1 MRFMSR
7 RAKWVIVPL
16 AVIAVLVWA
25 AAAMVPQGGDL
36 SVSFLDVGQGD
47 AILITG
53 PSGQHILVDGG
64 PSPERVCLELGEAL
78 PFWERSIDLVVLTHA
93 HDDHVAGL
101 VEVLRR
107 YDVERVLYSDY
118 YPIEQ
123 ASGADYE
130 SEVSP
135 AYAEFCDAVVE
146 RGIDCTA
153 AQAGQVIDLGS
164 GAAIEVL
171 HPPDTF
177 LEGTDS
183 DADNN
188 AVVLRV
194 AMGDISFLLTGDL
207 YWDGELYL
215 VARRARLESTVLK
228 ASHHGSKSST
238 YPAFLQAVDP
248 QVAVISV
255 GADNRFGHPADE
267 VMQRLVDWV
276 GDGNI
281 YLTSERGTITFTTD
295 GERLWVETER

>member
-1 MRFMSR
+1 MRLFTR
-7 RAKWVIVPL
+7 RAKWFIVPL
-16 AVIAVLVWA
+16 AVIAVLVWV
-25 AAAMVPQGGDL
+25 AAAMVPQGGSL

-101 VEVLRR
+101 VEVLQR
-107 YDVERVLYSDY
+107 YDVERVLYSAY

-135 AYAEFCDAVVE
+135 AYAEFCDAVAE
-146 RGIDCTA
+146 RDIDCVA
-153 AQAGQVIDLGS
+153 AQTGQVIDLGG

-215 VARRARLESTVLK
+215 LAGRAGLESTVLK

-255 GADNRFGHPADE
+255 CADNRFGHPADE

-276 GDGNI
+276 GDGNV
-281 YLTSERGTITFTTD
+281 YLTSERDTVTFTTD

>member
-1 MRFMSR
+1 MSLFTR
-7 RAKWVIVPL
+7 HAKWVIVPL
-16 AVIAVLVWA
+16 AAIAVLVWV
-25 AAAMVPQGGDL
+25 AAAMVPQGGRL

-47 AILITG
+47 SILITS
-53 PSGQHILVDGG
+53 PSGQRVLVDGG
-64 PSPERVCLELGEAL
+64 PSPEKVCLELGEAL
-78 PFWERSIDLVVLTHA
+78 PFWEHSIDLVVLTHA
-93 HDDHVAGL
+93 HDDHVTGL

-107 YDVERVLYSDY
+107 YDVEQVLYSAY
-118 YPIEQ
+118 YPIER
-123 ASGADYE
+123 ASDSDYD

-135 AYAEFCDAVVE
+135 AYAEFCDVVTE
-146 RGIDCTA
+146 RSIDCMA
-153 AQAGQVIDLGS
+153 AQVGQTIDLGG

-171 HPPDTF
+171 NPPDGF

-194 AMGDISFLLTGDL
+194 AMGDVSFLLTSDL

-215 VARRARLESTVLK
+215 VAGRAELESTVLK
-228 ASHHGSKSST
+228 ASHHGSSSST
-238 YPAFLQAVDP
+238 YPAFLATVDP
-248 QVAVISV
+248 QVAVVSV
-255 GADNRFGHPADE
+255 GADNRFGHPAQD

-281 YLTSERGTITFTTD
+281 YLTSERGSITFTTD

>member
-1 MRFMSR
+1 MRLINR
-7 RAKWVIVPL
+7 HAKWVIVPL
-16 AVIAVLVWA
+16 AVVAVLVWV
-25 AAAMVPQGGDL
+25 AAAMVPQGGNL

-47 AILITG
+47 SILITG
-53 PSGQHILVDGG
+53 PSGQRVLVDGG
-64 PSPERVCLELGEAL
+64 PSPEKVCLELGEAL
-78 PFWERSIDLVVLTHA
+78 PFWERSIDLVVLTHT
-93 HDDHVAGL
+93 HDDHITGL

-107 YDVERVLYSDY
+107 YDVNQVLYSAY

-123 ASGADYE
+123 ASATDYD

-135 AYAEFCDAVVE
+135 AYAEFCDVVAE
-146 RGIDCTA
+146 RGIDCAA
-153 AQAGQVIDLGS
+153 AQAGQAIDLGG

-171 HPPDTF
+171 NPPETF

-194 AMGDISFLLTGDL
+194 AMGNISFLLTSDL

-215 VARRARLESTVLK
+215 VAGRAGLESTVLK
-228 ASHHGSKSST
+228 ASHHGSSSST

-248 QVAVISV
+248 RVAVVSV
-255 GADNRFGHPADE
+255 GADNRFGHPAQD
-267 VMQRLVDWV
+267 VMQRLTGQV
-276 GDGNI
+276 GDGNV
-281 YLTSERGTITFTTD
+281 YLTSERGTVTFTTD

>member
-1 MRFMSR
+1 MRLFTR
-7 RAKWVIVPL
+7 HAKWVIVPL
-16 AVIAVLVWA
+16 AVIAVLVWV
-25 AAAMVPQGGDL
+25 AAAMVPEGGNL

-47 AILITG
+47 SILITS
-53 PSGQHILVDGG
+53 PSGQHVLVDGG
-64 PSPERVCLELGEAL
+64 PSPEKVCLELGEAL
-78 PFWERSIDLVVLTHA
+78 PFWEHSIDLVVLTHA
-93 HDDHVAGL
+93 HSDHVTGL

-107 YDVERVLYSDY
+107 YDVNQVLYSTY

-123 ASGADYE
+123 ASDSDYD

-135 AYAEFCDAVVE
+135 AYAEFCSVVTE

-153 AQAGQVIDLGS
+153 AQTGQVIDLGG
-164 GAAIEVL
+164 GAATEVL
-171 HPPDTF
+171 NPPETF

-194 AMGDISFLLTGDL
+194 AMGDVSFLLTSDL

-215 VARRARLESTVLK
+215 VAGRAELESTVLK
-228 ASHHGSKSST
+228 ASHHGSSSST
-238 YPAFLQAVDP
+238 YPAFLAAVDP
-248 QVAVISV
+248 QVAVVSV
-255 GADNRFGHPADE
+255 GADNRFGHPTEE

-276 GDGNI
+276 GDGNV
-281 YLTSERGTITFTTD
+281 YLTSERGTVTFTTD